1 MIEIKFRVWDNNN
14 NEMLTDK
21 PGRGRV
27 TEILLNYHMG
37 LLKDNPFSFMQNT
50 GLKDKNGVE
59 IYESDKLRIIFCDD
73 FSDDNISIEEGAI
86 HEVEVYFMYGAWFF
100 STKDLDY
107 LYAYSINEIAD
118 IEVIGNIYE
127 NKELL

>member
-1 MIEIKFRVWDNNN
+1 VIEIKFRVWDNNN

-59 IYESDKLRIIFCDD
+59 IYEGDITEFYID
-73 FSDDNISIEEGAI
+73 FGYGEQKITA
-86 HEVEVYFMYGAWFF
+86 EVVFEDCGFKYKSEAGI
-100 STKDLDY
+100 DY
-107 LYAYSINEIAD
+107 IRDFNNV
-118 IEVIGNIYE
+118 EVIGNIYE
-127 NKELL
+127 NKELLDGK